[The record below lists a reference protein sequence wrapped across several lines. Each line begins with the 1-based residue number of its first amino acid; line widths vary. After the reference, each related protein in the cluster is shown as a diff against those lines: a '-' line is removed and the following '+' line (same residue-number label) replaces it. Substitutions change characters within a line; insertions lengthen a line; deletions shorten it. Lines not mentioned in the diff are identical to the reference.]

1 MGYIM
6 APFWGADWM
15 LAINDSAIYVF
26 SIHLLFSG
34 DIVRIIMS
42 LILLYISTH
51 YAYKY
56 YKNK

>member
-1 MGYIM
+1 
-6 APFWGADWM
+6 M